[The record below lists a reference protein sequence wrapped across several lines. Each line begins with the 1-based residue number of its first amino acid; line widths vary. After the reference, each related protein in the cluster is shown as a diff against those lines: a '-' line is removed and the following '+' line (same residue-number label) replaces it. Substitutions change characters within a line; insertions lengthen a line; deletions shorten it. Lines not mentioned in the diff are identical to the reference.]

1 MVRRLSQAVE
11 TRNESVVVQ
20 DPHPTQ
26 AQAQAPREEDLIL
39 EKSETGALMG
49 FWE

>member
-1 MVRRLSQAVE
+1 MVRRLSQAVQ
-11 TRNESVVVQ
+11 TRTESVVVQ

-26 AQAQAPREEDLIL
+26 ARAQPPREEDLIL
-39 EKSETGALMG
+39 EKSETETLTG